1 MIVEGHGMVVETGED
16 LKVINS
22 GVSSKKNNFMVY
34 DLDWPKD
41 QDM

>member
-22 GVSSKKNNFMVY
+22 GVSSKKITSWFRVCVNS
-34 DLDWPKD
+34 
-41 QDM
+41 